1 MPSDEKRRLEFE
13 RRVVELLT
21 ELLAWT
27 KLEARPRVAARLAEI
42 LDSHEKKV
50 VYEYS
55 DGTRGV
61 RQISEMTGVDKN
73 TVSNWWGEWDALGV
87 MEQATTRKG
96 RRQRLVPLEHV
107 GIEVPVL
114 PPREEK

>member
-1 MPSDEKRRLEFE
+1 MRSEEERRLEFE
-13 RRVVELLT
+13 RRVLELLT

-27 KLEARPRVAARLAEI
+27 KLEARPRVAARLAEM
-42 LDSHEKKV
+42 LDSREKKM
-50 VYEYS
+50 VYQCS

-61 RQISEMTGVDKN
+61 REISEMTGVDKN

-96 RRQRLVPLEHV
+96 RRQRLVSLEDV
-107 GIEVPVL
+107 GIEPPAL
-114 PPREEK
+114 PRKEGV